1 MRWEAWLVAR
11 VIPKVSCLQDTVYVE
26 FWLDAVSMLSQ
37 TAKRLRKILIKDY
50 LKSLTWSLSCNFIN
64 PLWPAIISNFPA
76 LAVRKQQIGPRKKEF
91 QSNIRASQT
100 KKFTPQQTLAT
111 RGKIYSLSDQFIF
124 EMIIKRCYDGYTAQT
139 KTYKEFRCSGKHLK
153 ETLGVKTLVLSKMCP
168 AFEAKPIK
176 TPGKNWLVW
185 KWIIGWL
192 T

>member
-11 VIPKVSCLQDTVYVE
+11 VIPKVSSLQDTVYVE

-139 KTYKEFRCSGKHLK
+139 KTYKEFRCSGKHL
-153 ETLGVKTLVLSKMCP
+153 
-168 AFEAKPIK
+168 
-176 TPGKNWLVW
+176 
-185 KWIIGWL
+185 
-192 T
+192 